1 MMKKEFESL
10 VGREVTG
17 DQYEAIEKL
26 YMESS
31 LSKQDFAKSVKTML
45 KSIPQPEKEM
55 EIIMVNIT
63 DRSGCYMTPN
73 GCWYHT
79 ILAELL
85 DVNIETGKYIVR
97 KIPNSYDF
105 RSRTF
110 EQTMAKEFQCEF
122 VA

>member
-1 MMKKEFESL
+1 MMKKEFEKL

-31 LSKQDFAKSVKTML
+31 LSKQDFVKSIKAML
-45 KSIPQPEKEM
+45 KSIPQSEKEKT
-55 EIIMVNIT
+55 IIMVNIT

-79 ILAELL
+79 ILAELV
-85 DVNIETGKYIVR
+85 DVNIKTGKYIAR
-97 KIPNSYDF
+97 KVPNSYDL
-105 RSRTF
+105 RSRSF
-110 EQTMAKEFQCEF
+110 EKTMAKEYQCEF